1 MIKRII
7 GALYGI
13 FLEEPLDRLHNWQK
27 RFEKEYLNYCRTG
40 CKNCYKWNGYCR
52 SQASEELNM
61 AARAE
66 RLKIS
71 TTEENRA
78 IKALQEAAYIK
89 GYMTAELSER
99 ERRKRARER
108 KKRKRY
114 FLTQKLYGVALL
126 ILTAVSVKL
135 LEGDITAAFILVPM
149 GIVLI
154 TSKEM
159 LIVNKYFWECEGKE
173 WYL

>member
-1 MIKRII
+1 MAMNELRKEVEAAAMAELNRANAKFPLFNSTHEGYAVI
-7 GALYGI
+7 
-13 FLEEPLDRLHNWQK
+13 LEEAEEAQ
-27 RFEKEYLNYCRTG
+27 E
-40 CKNCYKWNGYCR
+40 
-52 SQASEELNM
+52 SEELNM
-61 AARAE
+61 AAQAE

-71 TTEENRA
+71 ITEENRA

-89 GYMTAELSER
+89 GYMTAELRER
-99 ERRKRARER
+99 ERRKKARER
-108 KKRKRY
+108 RKRKRY
-114 FLTQKLYGVALL
+114 FLTQKLYGVAML

-149 GIVLI
+149 GIMLI